1 MSEEHRHVILALI
14 QSEVDAQCV
23 LEPDTLT
30 PELLRAHTSYVVQLL
45 TIQEHYEGL
54 NL

>member
-1 MSEEHRHVILALI
+1 MSEEHRQVILALI
-14 QSEVDAQCV
+14 QSELDAQCV
-23 LEPDTLT
+23 IEPGALT

-45 TIQEHYEGL
+45 TIQEHYESL